1 MDGHR
6 ESWLAPPTSTGVGM
20 TRTLLDVMTEFRAAT
35 SARAL
40 IEQAPEAIAHL
51 GFDRVLL
58 SRIDQGVW
66 LPETMF
72 VRRDPRW
79 ATAIV
84 QAGCDQPTSLDTVVE
99 TDVVAT
105 AATLVVDEVQTNP
118 RVCRPIA
125 VVSRSDNYGVAPIVV
140 ERAVIG
146 MVHADCFFQR
156 RAVHREECDAL
167 AVAAENLAAHLGR
180 LLLLDHL
187 QQIRQ
192 APGRLWPTRAA
203 NPEPRAE
210 LNGCELIGAEL
221 TTREVEVI
229 RLMAA
234 GETNYRIARLLDITE
249 GTAKTHV
256 SNILQ
261 KLDASNRAQAVSRW
275 LRT

>member
-1 MDGHR
+1 
-6 ESWLAPPTSTGVGM
+6 
-20 TRTLLDVMTEFRAAT
+20 MTEFRGAP

-58 SRIDQGVW
+58 SRIDHGVW

-72 VRRDPRW
+72 VRRDPQW
-79 ATAIV
+79 AAAIV
-84 QAGCDQPTSLDTVVE
+84 AAGRDEPTTLDTVVE
-99 TDVVAT
+99 TDVVET
-105 AATLVVDEVQTNP
+105 ARTLFVEEVQTNP

-140 ERAVIG
+140 ERTVIG
-146 MVHADCFFQR
+146 MVHADCFFQGR
-156 RAVHREECDAL
+156 DVHPEECDAL
-167 AVAAENLAAHLGR
+167 AVVAEHLAAHLSR
-180 LLLLDHL
+180 LLLLDQL
-187 QQIRQ
+187 QAIRQ
-192 APGRLWPTRAA
+192 APGRLWSVTPPSAPTAPAPKHPEAVAA
-203 NPEPRAE
+203 VAAGEVA
-210 LNGCELIGAEL
+210 AEL
-221 TTREVEVI
+221 TIRELDVI

-261 KLDASNRAQAVSRW
+261 KLGAANRAQAVSRW

>member
-1 MDGHR
+1 
-6 ESWLAPPTSTGVGM
+6 
-20 TRTLLDVMTEFRAAT
+20 MTEFRAAT

-40 IEQAPEAIAHL
+40 IESAPEAIAHL

-72 VRRDPRW
+72 VRRDPQW
-79 ATAIV
+79 AAAIV
-84 QAGCDQPTSLDTVVE
+84 AAGRDEPTTLDTVVE
-99 TDVVAT
+99 TDVVET
-105 AATLVVDEVQTNP
+105 ARTLVVDEVQTNP

-140 ERAVIG
+140 ERTVIG
-146 MVHADCFFQR
+146 MVHADCFFQQ
-156 RAVHREECDAL
+156 RAVHRQECDAL
-167 AVAAENLAAHLGR
+167 AVVAETLAAHLGR
-180 LLLLDHL
+180 LLLVDQL

-192 APGRLWPTRAA
+192 APGRLWSASPPPAA
-203 NPEPRAE
+203 PVAGPAPAHA
-210 LNGCELIGAEL
+210 AEL
-221 TTREVEVI
+221 TGREVDVI

-261 KLDASNRAQAVSRW
+261 KLGASNRAQAVSRW

>member
-1 MDGHR
+1 
-6 ESWLAPPTSTGVGM
+6 
-20 TRTLLDVMTEFRAAT
+20 MTEFRAAT

-40 IEQAPEAIAHL
+40 IESAPEAIAHL

-58 SRIDQGVW
+58 SRIEAGVW

-72 VRRDPRW
+72 VRRDPQW
-79 ATAIV
+79 AAAIV
-84 QAGCDQPTSLDTVVE
+84 AAGRDEPTTLDTVVE
-99 TDVVAT
+99 TDVVET
-105 AATLVVDEVQTNP
+105 ARTLVVDEVQTNP

-125 VVSRSDNYGVAPIVV
+125 VVSKSDNYGVAPIVV
-140 ERAVIG
+140 ERTVIG
-146 MVHADCFFQR
+146 MVHADCFFQQ
-156 RAVHREECDAL
+156 RAVHRRECDAL
-167 AVAAENLAAHLGR
+167 AVVAETLAAHLGR
-180 LLLLDHL
+180 LLLLDQL

-192 APGRLWPTRAA
+192 APGRLWSASPPPPAA
-203 NPEPRAE
+203 VAVAGPAPGSD
-210 LNGCELIGAEL
+210 LGAEL
-221 TTREVEVI
+221 TGRELDVI

-261 KLDASNRAQAVSRW
+261 KLGASNRAQAVSRW

>member
-1 MDGHR
+1 
-6 ESWLAPPTSTGVGM
+6 
-20 TRTLLDVMTEFRAAT
+20 MTEFRTAP

-40 IEQAPEAIAHL
+40 IEQAPEAIAQL

-79 ATAIV
+79 AAAIV
-84 QAGCDQPTSLDTVVE
+84 AAGRDEPTTLDTVVE
-99 TDVVAT
+99 TDVVST

-125 VVSRSDNYGVAPIVV
+125 VVSRSDNYAVAPIVV
-140 ERAVIG
+140 ERTVIG

-156 RAVHREECDAL
+156 RAVHGQECTAL
-167 AVAAENLAAHLGR
+167 AVVAENLAAHLGR
-180 LLLLDHL
+180 LLLLDQL
-187 QQIRQ
+187 QAIRQ
-192 APGRLWPTRAA
+192 SPGRLWSTPVAPLPGTAVSA
-203 NPEPRAE
+203 DPGPAT
-210 LNGCELIGAEL
+210 GL
-221 TTREVEVI
+221 TGREIEVM
-229 RLMAA
+229 RLMAT
-234 GETNYRIARLLDITE
+234 GETNYRIARILDITE

-256 SNILQ
+256 SHILQ
-261 KLDASNRAQAVSRW
+261 KLGAANRAQAVSRW